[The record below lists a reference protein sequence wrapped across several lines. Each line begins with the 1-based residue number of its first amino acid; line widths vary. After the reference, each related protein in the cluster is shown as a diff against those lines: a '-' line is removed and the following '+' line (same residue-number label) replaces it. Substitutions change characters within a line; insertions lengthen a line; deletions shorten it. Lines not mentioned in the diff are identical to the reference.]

1 MSSKNNPKDNAPK
14 KQSFLDSMFDINM
27 DGKVDNWDFA
37 EMAFIQDMIDE
48 DEKEEAREEKR
59 DRLVDLGLDPDEYDD
74 DELDDLD
81 I

>member
-1 MSSKNNPKDNAPK
+1 MADKPG
-14 KQSFLDSMFDINM
+14 FLDSMFDINM

-48 DEKEEAREEKR
+48 DEKEETREEKR
-59 DRLVDLGLDPDEYDD
+59 DRLIDLGLDPDDYDD
-74 DELDDLD
+74 DELDELN

>member
-1 MSSKNNPKDNAPK
+1 MSTKNTPKDEGLENPG
-14 KQSFLDSMFDINM
+14 FLEGMFDINM

-48 DEKEEAREEKR
+48 DEKEEAREEMR
-59 DRLVDLGLDPDEYDD
+59 DRLADLGLDPDEYDD

>member
-1 MSSKNNPKDNAPK
+1 
-14 KQSFLDSMFDINM
+14 MFDINM
-27 DGKVDNWDFA
+27 DGKVYNWDFA

-48 DEKEEAREEKR
+48 DEKEEAREEMQ
-59 DRLVDLGLDPDEYDD
+59 DRLADLGLDPDEYDD

>member
-1 MSSKNNPKDNAPK
+1 MSSKNTPKDEGPEK
-14 KQSFLDSMFDINM
+14 LGFLDSLFDINM

-48 DEKEEAREEKR
+48 DEKEEAREEMR
-59 DRLVDLGLDPDEYDD
+59 DRLADLGLDSDEYDD

>member
-1 MSSKNNPKDNAPK
+1 MSPKHTPKDNAPK
-14 KQSFLDSMFDINM
+14 KPGFLDSMFDINM

-48 DEKEEAREEKR
+48 DEKEEAREEMR
-59 DRLVDLGLDPDEYDD
+59 DRLADLGVDPDEYDD

>member
-1 MSSKNNPKDNAPK
+1 MSPKHTPKDNGPK
-14 KQSFLDSMFDINM
+14 KLGFLEGMFDINM

-48 DEKEEAREEKR
+48 DEKEEAREEMR
-59 DRLVDLGLDPDEYDD
+59 DRLADLGLDPDEYDD

>member
-1 MSSKNNPKDNAPK
+1 MSPKHTPKDNGLK
-14 KQSFLDSMFDINM
+14 KTGFLDSMFDINM

-48 DEKEEAREEKR
+48 DEKEEAREEMR
-59 DRLVDLGLDPDEYDD
+59 DHMADLGLDPDEYDD

>member
-1 MSSKNNPKDNAPK
+1 MSSKNTPKDEGPEK
-14 KQSFLDSMFDINM
+14 PGFLEGMFDINM

-37 EMAFIQDMIDE
+37 EMVFIQDMIDE
-48 DEKEEAREEKR
+48 DEREEAREEKR

-74 DELDDLD
+74 DELDDLN